1 MTVEQAPYLPYAL
14 TAFPNY
20 NHILTLE
27 TLPIRVK
34 ILVQDVSSM
43 LVAEAASPKKG
54 DHIIDMCAAPGGKS
68 HPCGRQ
74 DGGITEMWMPEM

>member
-14 TAFPNY
+14 KISDY

-27 TLPIRVK
+27 PSLQGK

-43 LVAEAASPKKG
+43 LVAEAASPKKRRPYTST
-54 DHIIDMCAAPGGKS
+54 CALHQVEKASMWQTKW
-68 HPCGRQ
+68 
-74 DGGITEMWMPEM
+74 GITEMWMPEM